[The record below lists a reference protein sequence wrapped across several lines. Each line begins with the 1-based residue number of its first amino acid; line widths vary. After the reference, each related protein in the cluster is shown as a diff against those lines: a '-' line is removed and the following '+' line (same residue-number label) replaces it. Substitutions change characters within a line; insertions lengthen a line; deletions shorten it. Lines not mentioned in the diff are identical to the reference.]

1 MFLDTARSVE
11 MCEEQKLKNKMWI
24 EGKYWLTYPHLVK
37 VLFDGDVADLT
48 VLRPACGQDTES
60 YAEPEHGASVLELW
74 ERSRTVRKTP
84 TNASL
89 GRPSN
94 TSKSAYLDHSI

>member
-11 MCEEQKLKNKMWI
+11 MYEEQKLKNKMWI
-24 EGKYWLTYPHLVK
+24 EGKFWLTYPRPVK

-60 YAEPEHGASVLELW
+60 YAEPEHDASVLELW
-74 ERSRTVRKTP
+74 EMSRTVRKTP

-89 GRPSN
+89 SLPSN
-94 TSKSAYLDHSI
+94 ILKCVP